1 MNMIYKI
8 AKTELQMLFYSP
20 VAWLVLIIF
29 TFQSGLIFTNAIE
42 MVEREQAMGYDPM
55 FISSSLFGR
64 LFYTVQDYLFLYIPL
79 LTMGLV
85 SRDLAGGTIKLLHSS
100 PMTNT
105 QIILGKFFS
114 MMIFAFL
121 LVGIFVIYVIYS
133 LFMVEHFDVLYILTG
148 ILGIYLLICTYAS
161 IGLFMSTISSYQIIA
176 AVGTFVL
183 LIFLNF
189 VSSIWQDIDFVR
201 DVTFWLSLRGRA
213 ESFTG
218 GLISSEDVVY
228 FIMVPGMFLWFS
240 IIKLSSRVNHSS
252 RGQNAIKYVGVFLV
266 VAFVGYL
273 SSRPH
278 LMGYVD
284 TTRENS
290 RTLTPNSQE
299 IVKKLKGGLTIT
311 TYSNLLDDDF
321 MKAIPRYQNY
331 DKERFQEY
339 IRFKPEIKMEY
350 VYYYDSVQNTRRR
363 GFLADLP
370 MEKRAR
376 QIAHSHKIKF
386 SRYLNPEQI
395 KQVIDLTPEDN
406 RFVRQVTRESGEKM
420 FLRQFDDMMRDPSEG
435 EISAAFKR
443 MVMELPTVGFLTGHG
458 ERNINLYRDRDY
470 ACFARDKRFRHAL
483 LNQGFD
489 VTEVTLKEDIP
500 ALINILVIAD
510 MMQPLTENEMK
521 RLERYINR
529 GGNLFIVGDPYSREF
544 MNPLVEPFGVE
555 FTEGILVKP
564 TENFQP
570 DLVMAWPTPGALEL
584 SYFYENMKNW
594 RQCAAMSGAAGLKYS
609 TDKGFNVVPV
619 LQTDTTGVWNEME
632 TTNFIDD
639 TVRFNPSA
647 GEIEQMYTTVLAL
660 SRPMGDREQKI
671 VILGDADCISNAELF
686 KSREEIE
693 SGNFY
698 IILGSFSWLSDG
710 EAPVD
715 VRRPKSIDN
724 RLFLGKTGVK
734 ITDIAFKWFIPIA
747 LLIAAIFVAIRRR
760 GG

>member
-133 LFMVEHFDVLYILTG
+133 LFVVEHFDVLYILTG

-443 MVMELPTVGFLTGHG
+443 MVMELPSVGFLTGHG

-544 MNPLVEPFGVE
+544 MNPLVELFGVE

-570 DLVMAWPTPGALEL
+570 DLVMAWPTLGALEL

-734 ITDIAFKWFIPIA
+734 ITDIMFKWFIPIG

-760 GG
+760 GR

>member
-29 TFQSGLIFTNAIE
+29 TFQSGMIFSGMIE
-42 MVEREQAMGYDPM
+42 MVEREQAMGYDPI

-64 LFYTVQDYLFLYIPL
+64 LFYNVQDYLFLYIPL

-85 SRDLAGGTIKLLHSS
+85 SRDLSGGTIKLLHSS

-395 KQVIDLTPEDN
+395 KLVIDLTPEDN

-489 VTEVTLKEDIP
+489 VTEVILKEDIP

-698 IILGSFSWLSDG
+698 IILDSFSWLSDG

-760 GG
+760 GR

>member
-133 LFMVEHFDVLYILTG
+133 LFVVEHFDVLYILTG

-724 RLFLGKTGVK
+724 RLFLGKTCVK
-734 ITDIAFKWFIPIA
+734 ITDIMFKWFIPIA

-760 GG
+760 GR

>member
-29 TFQSGLIFTNAIE
+29 TFQSGMIFSGMIE
-42 MVEREQAMGYDPM
+42 MIEREQAMGYDTI
-55 FISSSLFGR
+55 FISASLFNR
-64 LFYTVQDYLFLYIPL
+64 LFYNIQDYLFLYIPL

-100 PMTNT
+100 PMTNS
-105 QIILGKFFS
+105 QIILGKFLS
-114 MMIFAFL
+114 MMIFALL
-121 LVGIFVIYVIYS
+121 LVGIFVLYVIYS
-133 LFMVEHFDVLYILTG
+133 LFVVENFDLCYILTG

-183 LIFLNF
+183 LTFLNF
-189 VSSIWQDIDFVR
+189 VSGIWQDIDFVR
-201 DVTFWLSLRGRA
+201 DITFWLSLRGRA

-218 GLISSEDVVY
+218 GLISSEDMIY

-240 IIKLSSRVNHSS
+240 IIKLSSRVSHASKG
-252 RGQNAIKYVGVFLV
+252 RNAMKYVGVFLV
-266 VAFVGYL
+266 VAVVGYL

-284 TTRENS
+284 TTREKS

-299 IVKKLKGGLTIT
+299 IVKKLEGGLTIT

-331 DKERFQEY
+331 DKGNFREY
-339 IRFKPEIKMEY
+339 VRFKPEIKMEY
-350 VYYYDSVQNTRRR
+350 VYYYDSVQNTKRR
-363 GFLADLP
+363 GFLSDLP
-370 MEKRAR
+370 LEKRAR
-376 QIAHSHKIKF
+376 QIAHSYKIKF
-386 SRYLNPEQI
+386 SRYLSPDQI
-395 KQVIDLTPEDN
+395 KQIIDLTPEDN

-420 FLRQFDDMMRDPSEG
+420 FLRQFDDMRRDPSEA

-458 ERNINLYRDRDY
+458 ERDMNLYRDRDY
-470 ACFARDKRFRHAL
+470 ACFARDKRFRYAL

-489 VTEVTLKEDIP
+489 VQEVNLNEDIP
-500 ALINILVIAD
+500 TVVNILVIAD
-510 MMQPLTENEMK
+510 MAKPLTGEEME
-521 RLERYINR
+521 RLQRYIDR
-529 GGNLFIVGDPYSREF
+529 GGNLFIVGDPNSRDY
-544 MNPLVEPFGVE
+544 MNPLTQLFGVE
-555 FTEGILVKP
+555 LMEGVLVKP

-570 DLVMAWPTPGALEL
+570 DLVMSRPTPGALEL
-584 SYFYENMKNW
+584 SYFYETMDNW
-594 RQCAAMSGAAGLKYS
+594 KMSAVMPGAAGLKY
-609 TDKGFNVVPV
+609 TEDKGFKVTPV
-619 LQTDTTGVWNEME
+619 LQADTLGVWNELE
-632 TTNFIDD
+632 TINFIDD
-639 TVRFNPSA
+639 TVRFNPA
-647 GEIEQMYTTVLAL
+647 VGEIEQLYTTAVAL

-671 VILGDADCISNAELF
+671 VILGDADCISNVELF
-686 KSREEIE
+686 KSLEEVE

-734 ITDIAFKWFIPIA
+734 VTDILFKWFIPIA
-747 LLIAAIFVAIRRR
+747 LLIGAIFVSIRRR
-760 GG
+760 GR

>member
-29 TFQSGLIFTNAIE
+29 TFQSGMIFSGMIE
-42 MVEREQAMGYDPM
+42 MIEREQAMGYDTI
-55 FISSSLFGR
+55 FISASLFNR
-64 LFYTVQDYLFLYIPL
+64 LFYNIQDYLFLYIPL

-100 PMTNT
+100 PMTNS
-105 QIILGKFFS
+105 QIILGKFLS
-114 MMIFAFL
+114 MMIFALL
-121 LVGIFVIYVIYS
+121 LVGIFVLYVIYS
-133 LFMVEHFDVLYILTG
+133 LFVVENFDLCYILTG

-183 LIFLNF
+183 LTFLNF
-189 VSSIWQDIDFVR
+189 VSGIWQDIDFVR
-201 DVTFWLSLRGRA
+201 DITFWLSLRGRA

-218 GLISSEDVVY
+218 GLISSEDMIY

-240 IIKLSSRVNHSS
+240 IIKLSSRVSHASKG
-252 RGQNAIKYVGVFLV
+252 RNAMKYVGVFLV
-266 VAFVGYL
+266 VAVVGYL

-284 TTRENS
+284 TTREKS

-299 IVKKLKGGLTIT
+299 IVKKLEGGLTIT

-331 DKERFQEY
+331 DKGNFREY
-339 IRFKPEIKMEY
+339 VRFKPEIKMEY
-350 VYYYDSVQNTRRR
+350 VYYYDSVQNTKRR
-363 GFLADLP
+363 GFLSDLP
-370 MEKRAR
+370 LEKRAR
-376 QIAHSHKIKF
+376 QIAHSYKIKF
-386 SRYLNPEQI
+386 SRYLSPDQI
-395 KQVIDLTPEDN
+395 KQIIDLTPEDN

-420 FLRQFDDMMRDPSEG
+420 FLRQFDDMLRDPSEA

-458 ERNINLYRDRDY
+458 ERDMNLYRDRDY
-470 ACFARDKRFRHAL
+470 ACFARDKRFRYAL

-489 VTEVTLKEDIP
+489 VQEVNLNEDIP
-500 ALINILVIAD
+500 TLVNILVIAD
-510 MMQPLTENEMK
+510 MAKPLTGEKME
-521 RLERYINR
+521 RLQRYIDR
-529 GGNLFIVGDPYSREF
+529 GGNLFIVGDPNSRDY
-544 MNPLVEPFGVE
+544 MNPLTQLFGVE
-555 FTEGILVKP
+555 LMEGVLVKP

-570 DLVMAWPTPGALEL
+570 DLVMSRPTPGALEL
-584 SYFYENMKNW
+584 SYFYETMDNW
-594 RQCAAMSGAAGLKYS
+594 KISAVMPGAAGLKY
-609 TDKGFNVVPV
+609 TEDKGFKVTPV
-619 LQTDTTGVWNEME
+619 LQTDTLGVWNELE
-632 TTNFIDD
+632 TINFIDD
-639 TVRFNPSA
+639 TVRFNPA
-647 GEIEQMYTTVLAL
+647 VGEIEQLYTTAVAL

-671 VILGDADCISNAELF
+671 VILGDADCISNVELF
-686 KSREEIE
+686 KSREEVE

-734 ITDIAFKWFIPIA
+734 VTDILFKWFIPIA
-747 LLIAAIFVAIRRR
+747 LLIGAIFVSIRRR
-760 GG
+760 GR

>member
-148 ILGIYLLICTYAS
+148 ILGIDLLICTYAS

-395 KQVIDLTPEDN
+395 KLVIDLTPEDN

-489 VTEVTLKEDIP
+489 VTEVILKEDIP

-698 IILGSFSWLSDG
+698 IILDSFSWLSDG

-760 GG
+760 GR

>member
-395 KQVIDLTPEDN
+395 KLVIDLTPEDN

-489 VTEVTLKEDIP
+489 VTEVILKEDIP

-760 GG
+760 GR

>member
-29 TFQSGLIFTNAIE
+29 TFQSGMIFSGMIE
-42 MVEREQAMGYDPM
+42 MIEREQAMGYDTI
-55 FISSSLFGR
+55 FISASLFNR
-64 LFYTVQDYLFLYIPL
+64 LFYNIQDYLFLYIPL

-100 PMTNT
+100 PMTNS
-105 QIILGKFFS
+105 QIILGKFLS
-114 MMIFAFL
+114 MMIFALL
-121 LVGIFVIYVIYS
+121 LVGIFVLYVIYS
-133 LFMVEHFDVLYILTG
+133 LFVVENFDLCYILTG

-183 LIFLNF
+183 LTFLNF
-189 VSSIWQDIDFVR
+189 VSGIWQDIDFVR
-201 DVTFWLSLRGRA
+201 DITFWLSLRGRA

-218 GLISSEDVVY
+218 GLISSEDMIY

-240 IIKLSSRVNHSS
+240 IIKLSSRVSHASKG
-252 RGQNAIKYVGVFLV
+252 RNAMKYVGVFLV
-266 VAFVGYL
+266 VAVVGYL

-284 TTRENS
+284 TTREKS

-299 IVKKLKGGLTIT
+299 IVKKLEGGLTIT

-331 DKERFQEY
+331 DKGNFREY
-339 IRFKPEIKMEY
+339 VRFKPEIKMKY
-350 VYYYDSVQNTRRR
+350 VYYYDSVQNTKRR
-363 GFLADLP
+363 GFLSDLP
-370 MEKRAR
+370 LEKRAR
-376 QIAHSHKIKF
+376 QIAHSYKIKF
-386 SRYLNPEQI
+386 SRYLSPDQI
-395 KQVIDLTPEDN
+395 KQIIDLTPEDN

-420 FLRQFDDMMRDPSEG
+420 FLRQFDDMRRDPSEA

-458 ERNINLYRDRDY
+458 ERDMNFYRDRDY
-470 ACFARDKRFRHAL
+470 ACFARDKRFRYAL

-489 VTEVTLKEDIP
+489 VQEVNLNEDIP
-500 ALINILVIAD
+500 TVVNILVIAD
-510 MMQPLTENEMK
+510 MAKPLTGEEME
-521 RLERYINR
+521 RLQRYIDR
-529 GGNLFIVGDPYSREF
+529 GGNLFIVGDPNSRDY
-544 MNPLVEPFGVE
+544 MNPLTQLFGVE
-555 FTEGILVKP
+555 LMEGVLVKP

-570 DLVMAWPTPGALEL
+570 DLVMSRPTPGALEL
-584 SYFYENMKNW
+584 SYFYETMDNW
-594 RQCAAMSGAAGLKYS
+594 KMSAVMPGAAGLKY
-609 TDKGFNVVPV
+609 TEDKGFKVTPV
-619 LQTDTTGVWNEME
+619 LQADTLGVWNELE
-632 TTNFIDD
+632 TINFIDD
-639 TVRFNPSA
+639 TVRFNPA
-647 GEIEQMYTTVLAL
+647 VGEIEQLYTTAVAL

-671 VILGDADCISNAELF
+671 VILGDADCISNVELF
-686 KSREEIE
+686 KSREEVE

-715 VRRPKSIDN
+715 VRRPKSVDN

-734 ITDIAFKWFIPIA
+734 VTDILFKWFIPIA
-747 LLIAAIFVAIRRR
+747 LLIGAIFVSIRRR
-760 GG
+760 GR

>member
-29 TFQSGLIFTNAIE
+29 TFQSGMIFSGMIE
-42 MVEREQAMGYDPM
+42 MIEREQAMGYDTI
-55 FISSSLFGR
+55 FISASLFNR
-64 LFYTVQDYLFLYIPL
+64 LFYNIQDYLFLYMPL

-100 PMTNT
+100 PMTNS
-105 QIILGKFFS
+105 QIILGKFLS
-114 MMIFAFL
+114 MMIFALL
-121 LVGIFVIYVIYS
+121 LVGIFVLYVIYS
-133 LFMVEHFDVLYILTG
+133 LFVVENFDLCYILTG

-183 LIFLNF
+183 LTFLNF
-189 VSSIWQDIDFVR
+189 VSGIWQDIDFVR
-201 DVTFWLSLRGRA
+201 DITFWLSLRGRA

-218 GLISSEDVVY
+218 GLISSEDMIY

-240 IIKLSSRVNHSS
+240 IIKLSSRVSHASKG
-252 RGQNAIKYVGVFLV
+252 RNAMKYVGVFLV
-266 VAFVGYL
+266 VAVVGYL

-284 TTRENS
+284 TTREKS

-299 IVKKLKGGLTIT
+299 IVKKLEGGLTIT

-331 DKERFQEY
+331 DKGNFREY
-339 IRFKPEIKMEY
+339 VRFKPEIKMEY
-350 VYYYDSVQNTRRR
+350 VYYYDSVQNTKRR
-363 GFLADLP
+363 GFLSDLP
-370 MEKRAR
+370 LEKRAR
-376 QIAHSHKIKF
+376 QIAHSYKIKF
-386 SRYLNPEQI
+386 SRYLSPDQI
-395 KQVIDLTPEDN
+395 KQIIDLTPEDN

-420 FLRQFDDMMRDPSEG
+420 FLRQFDDMRRDPSEA

-458 ERNINLYRDRDY
+458 ERDMNLYRDRDY
-470 ACFARDKRFRHAL
+470 ACFARDKRFRYAL

-489 VTEVTLKEDIP
+489 VQEVNLNEDIP
-500 ALINILVIAD
+500 TVVNILVIAD
-510 MMQPLTENEMK
+510 MAKPLTGEEME
-521 RLERYINR
+521 RLQRYIDR
-529 GGNLFIVGDPYSREF
+529 GGNLFIVGDPNSRDY
-544 MNPLVEPFGVE
+544 MNPLTQLFGVE
-555 FTEGILVKP
+555 LMEGVLVKP

-570 DLVMAWPTPGALEL
+570 DLVMSRPTPGALEL
-584 SYFYENMKNW
+584 SYFYETMDNW
-594 RQCAAMSGAAGLKYS
+594 KMSAVMPGAAGLKY
-609 TDKGFNVVPV
+609 TEDKGFKVTPV
-619 LQTDTTGVWNEME
+619 LQADTLGVWNELE
-632 TTNFIDD
+632 TINFIDD
-639 TVRFNPSA
+639 TVRFNPA
-647 GEIEQMYTTVLAL
+647 VGEIEQLYTTAVAL

-671 VILGDADCISNAELF
+671 VILGDADCISNVELF
-686 KSREEIE
+686 KSREEVE

-734 ITDIAFKWFIPIA
+734 VTDILFKWFIPIA
-747 LLIAAIFVAIRRR
+747 LLIGAIFVSIRRR
-760 GG
+760 GR

>member
-55 FISSSLFGR
+55 FISSNLFGR

-133 LFMVEHFDVLYILTG
+133 LFVVEHFDVLYILTG

-734 ITDIAFKWFIPIA
+734 ITDIMFKWFIPIG

-760 GG
+760 GR

>member
-29 TFQSGLIFTNAIE
+29 TFQSGMIFSGMIE
-42 MVEREQAMGYDPM
+42 MIEREQAMGYDTI
-55 FISSSLFGR
+55 FISASLFNR
-64 LFYTVQDYLFLYIPL
+64 LFYNIQDYLFLYIPL

-100 PMTNT
+100 PMTNS
-105 QIILGKFFS
+105 QIILGKFLS
-114 MMIFAFL
+114 MMIFALL
-121 LVGIFVIYVIYS
+121 LVGIFVLYVIYS
-133 LFMVEHFDVLYILTG
+133 LFVVENFDLCYILTG

-183 LIFLNF
+183 LTFLNF
-189 VSSIWQDIDFVR
+189 VSGIWQDIDFVR
-201 DVTFWLSLRGRA
+201 DITFWLSLRGRA

-218 GLISSEDVVY
+218 GLISSEDMIY

-240 IIKLSSRVNHSS
+240 IIKLSSRVSHASKG
-252 RGQNAIKYVGVFLV
+252 RNAMKYVGVFLV
-266 VAFVGYL
+266 VAVVGYL

-284 TTRENS
+284 TTREKS

-299 IVKKLKGGLTIT
+299 IVKKLEGGLTIT

-331 DKERFQEY
+331 DKGNFREY
-339 IRFKPEIKMEY
+339 VRFKPEIKMEY
-350 VYYYDSVQNTRRR
+350 VYYYDSVQNTKRR
-363 GFLADLP
+363 GFLSDLP
-370 MEKRAR
+370 LEKRAR
-376 QIAHSHKIKF
+376 QIAHSYKIKF
-386 SRYLNPEQI
+386 SRYLSPDQI
-395 KQVIDLTPEDN
+395 KQIIDLTPEDN

-420 FLRQFDDMMRDPSEG
+420 FLRQFDDRRRDPSEA

-458 ERNINLYRDRDY
+458 ERDMNLYRDRDY
-470 ACFARDKRFRHAL
+470 ACFARDKRFRYAL

-489 VTEVTLKEDIP
+489 VQEVNLNEDIP
-500 ALINILVIAD
+500 TVVNILVIAD
-510 MMQPLTENEMK
+510 MAKPLTGEEME
-521 RLERYINR
+521 RLQRYIDR
-529 GGNLFIVGDPYSREF
+529 GGNLFIVGDPNSRDY
-544 MNPLVEPFGVE
+544 MNPLTQLFGVE
-555 FTEGILVKP
+555 LMEGVLVKP

-570 DLVMAWPTPGALEL
+570 DLVMSRPTPGALEL
-584 SYFYENMKNW
+584 SYFYETMDNW
-594 RQCAAMSGAAGLKYS
+594 KMSAVMPGAAGLKY
-609 TDKGFNVVPV
+609 TEDKGFKVTPV
-619 LQTDTTGVWNEME
+619 LQADTLGVWNELE
-632 TTNFIDD
+632 TINFIDD
-639 TVRFNPSA
+639 TVRFNPA
-647 GEIEQMYTTVLAL
+647 VGEIEQLYTTAVAL

-671 VILGDADCISNAELF
+671 VILGDADCISNVELF
-686 KSREEIE
+686 KSREEVE

-734 ITDIAFKWFIPIA
+734 VTDILFKWFIPIA
-747 LLIAAIFVAIRRR
+747 LLIGAIFVSIRRR
-760 GG
+760 GR

>member
-29 TFQSGLIFTNAIE
+29 TFQSGMIFSGMIE
-42 MVEREQAMGYDPM
+42 MIEREQAMGYDTI
-55 FISSSLFGR
+55 FISASLFNR
-64 LFYTVQDYLFLYIPL
+64 LFYNIQDYLFLYIPL

-100 PMTNT
+100 PMTNS
-105 QIILGKFFS
+105 QIILGKFLS
-114 MMIFAFL
+114 MMIFALL
-121 LVGIFVIYVIYS
+121 LVGIFVLYVIYS
-133 LFMVEHFDVLYILTG
+133 LFVVENFDLCYILTG

-183 LIFLNF
+183 LTFLNF
-189 VSSIWQDIDFVR
+189 VSGIWQDIDFVR
-201 DVTFWLSLRGRA
+201 DITFWLSLRGRA

-218 GLISSEDVVY
+218 GLISSEDMIY

-240 IIKLSSRVNHSS
+240 IIKLSSRVSHASKG
-252 RGQNAIKYVGVFLV
+252 RNAMKYVGVFLV
-266 VAFVGYL
+266 VAVVGYL

-284 TTRENS
+284 TTREKS

-299 IVKKLKGGLTIT
+299 IVKKLEGGLTIT

-331 DKERFQEY
+331 DKGNFREY
-339 IRFKPEIKMEY
+339 VRFKPEIKMEY
-350 VYYYDSVQNTRRR
+350 VYYYDSVQNTKRR
-363 GFLADLP
+363 GFLSDLP
-370 MEKRAR
+370 LEKRAR
-376 QIAHSHKIKF
+376 QIAHSYKIKF
-386 SRYLNPEQI
+386 SRYLSPDQI
-395 KQVIDLTPEDN
+395 KQIIDLTPEDN
-406 RFVRQVTRESGEKM
+406 RFVRQVTRESGEKT

-458 ERNINLYRDRDY
+458 ERDMNLYRDRDY
-470 ACFARDKRFRHAL
+470 ACFARDKRFRYAL

-489 VTEVTLKEDIP
+489 VQEVNLNEDIP
-500 ALINILVIAD
+500 TVVNILVIAD
-510 MMQPLTENEMK
+510 MAKPLTGEEME
-521 RLERYINR
+521 RLQRYIDR
-529 GGNLFIVGDPYSREF
+529 GGNLFIVGDPNSRDY
-544 MNPLVEPFGVE
+544 MNPLTQLFGVE
-555 FTEGILVKP
+555 LMEGVLVKP

-570 DLVMAWPTPGALEL
+570 DLVMSRPTPGALEL
-584 SYFYENMKNW
+584 SYFYETMDNW
-594 RQCAAMSGAAGLKYS
+594 KMSAVMPGAAGLKY
-609 TDKGFNVVPV
+609 TEDKGFKVTPV
-619 LQTDTTGVWNEME
+619 LQADTLGVWNELE
-632 TTNFIDD
+632 TINFIDD
-639 TVRFNPSA
+639 TVRFNPA
-647 GEIEQMYTTVLAL
+647 VGEIEQLYTTAVAL

-671 VILGDADCISNAELF
+671 VILGDADCISNVELF
-686 KSREEIE
+686 KSREEVE

-734 ITDIAFKWFIPIA
+734 VTDILFKWFIPIA
-747 LLIAAIFVAIRRR
+747 LLIGAIFVSIRRR
-760 GG
+760 GR

>member
-29 TFQSGLIFTNAIE
+29 TFQSGMIFSGMIE
-42 MVEREQAMGYDPM
+42 MIEREQAMGYDTI
-55 FISSSLFGR
+55 FISASLFNR
-64 LFYTVQDYLFLYIPL
+64 LFYNIQDYLFLYIPL

-100 PMTNT
+100 PMTNS
-105 QIILGKFFS
+105 QIILGKFLS
-114 MMIFAFL
+114 MMIFALL
-121 LVGIFVIYVIYS
+121 LVGIFVLYVIYS
-133 LFMVEHFDVLYILTG
+133 LFVVENFDLCYILTG

-183 LIFLNF
+183 LTFLNF
-189 VSSIWQDIDFVR
+189 VSGIWQDIDFVR
-201 DVTFWLSLRGRA
+201 DITFWLSLRGRA

-218 GLISSEDVVY
+218 GLISSEDMIY

-240 IIKLSSRVNHSS
+240 IIKLSSRVSHASKG
-252 RGQNAIKYVGVFLV
+252 RNAMKYVGVFLV
-266 VAFVGYL
+266 VAVVGYL

-284 TTRENS
+284 TTWEKS

-299 IVKKLKGGLTIT
+299 IVKKLEGGLTIT

-331 DKERFQEY
+331 DKGNFREY
-339 IRFKPEIKMEY
+339 VRFKPEIKMEY
-350 VYYYDSVQNTRRR
+350 VYYYDSVQNTKRR
-363 GFLADLP
+363 GFLSDLP
-370 MEKRAR
+370 LEKRAR
-376 QIAHSHKIKF
+376 QIAHSYKIKF
-386 SRYLNPEQI
+386 SRYLSPDQI
-395 KQVIDLTPEDN
+395 KQIIDLTPEDN

-420 FLRQFDDMMRDPSEG
+420 FLRQFDDMRRDPSEA

-458 ERNINLYRDRDY
+458 ERDMNLYRDRDY
-470 ACFARDKRFRHAL
+470 ACFARDKRFRYAL

-489 VTEVTLKEDIP
+489 VQEVNLNEDIP
-500 ALINILVIAD
+500 TVVNILVIAD
-510 MMQPLTENEMK
+510 MAKPLTGEEME
-521 RLERYINR
+521 RLQRYIDR
-529 GGNLFIVGDPYSREF
+529 GGNLFIVGDPNSRDY
-544 MNPLVEPFGVE
+544 MNPLTQLFGVE
-555 FTEGILVKP
+555 LMEGVLVKP

-570 DLVMAWPTPGALEL
+570 DLVMSRPTPGALEL
-584 SYFYENMKNW
+584 SYFYETMDNW
-594 RQCAAMSGAAGLKYS
+594 KMSAVMPGAAGLKY
-609 TDKGFNVVPV
+609 TEDKGFKVTPV
-619 LQTDTTGVWNEME
+619 LQADTLGVWNELE
-632 TTNFIDD
+632 TINFIDD
-639 TVRFNPSA
+639 TVRFNPA
-647 GEIEQMYTTVLAL
+647 VGEIEQLYTTAVAL

-671 VILGDADCISNAELF
+671 VILGDADCISNVELF
-686 KSREEIE
+686 KSREEVE

-734 ITDIAFKWFIPIA
+734 VTDILFKWFIPIA
-747 LLIAAIFVAIRRR
+747 LLIGAIFVSIRRR
-760 GG
+760 GR

>member
-29 TFQSGLIFTNAIE
+29 TFQSGMIFSGMIE
-42 MVEREQAMGYDPM
+42 MIEREQAMGYDTI
-55 FISSSLFGR
+55 FISASLFNR
-64 LFYTVQDYLFLYIPL
+64 LFYNIQDYLFLYIPL

-100 PMTNT
+100 PMTNS
-105 QIILGKFFS
+105 QIILGKFLS
-114 MMIFAFL
+114 MMIFALL
-121 LVGIFVIYVIYS
+121 LVGIFVLYVIYS
-133 LFMVEHFDVLYILTG
+133 LFVVENFDLCYILTG

-183 LIFLNF
+183 LTFLNF
-189 VSSIWQDIDFVR
+189 VSGIWQDIDFVR
-201 DVTFWLSLRGRA
+201 DITFWLSLRGRA

-218 GLISSEDVVY
+218 GLISSEDMIY

-240 IIKLSSRVNHSS
+240 IIKLSSRVSHASKG
-252 RGQNAIKYVGVFLV
+252 RNAMKYVGVFLV
-266 VAFVGYL
+266 VAVVGYL

-284 TTRENS
+284 TTREKS

-299 IVKKLKGGLTIT
+299 IVKKLEGGLTIT

-331 DKERFQEY
+331 DKGNFREY
-339 IRFKPEIKMEY
+339 VRFKPEIKMEY
-350 VYYYDSVQNTRRR
+350 VYYDDSVQNTKRR
-363 GFLADLP
+363 GFLSDLP
-370 MEKRAR
+370 LEKRAR
-376 QIAHSHKIKF
+376 QIAHSYKIKF
-386 SRYLNPEQI
+386 SRYLSPDQI
-395 KQVIDLTPEDN
+395 KQIIDLTPEDN

-420 FLRQFDDMMRDPSEG
+420 FLRQFDDMRRDPSEA

-458 ERNINLYRDRDY
+458 ERDMNLYRDRDY
-470 ACFARDKRFRHAL
+470 ACFARDKRFRYAL

-489 VTEVTLKEDIP
+489 VQEVNLNEDIP
-500 ALINILVIAD
+500 TVVNILVIAD
-510 MMQPLTENEMK
+510 MAKPLTGEEME
-521 RLERYINR
+521 RLQRYIDR
-529 GGNLFIVGDPYSREF
+529 GGNLFIVGDPNSRDY
-544 MNPLVEPFGVE
+544 MNPLTQLFGVE
-555 FTEGILVKP
+555 LMEGVLVKP

-570 DLVMAWPTPGALEL
+570 DLVMSRPTPGALEL
-584 SYFYENMKNW
+584 SYFYETMDNW
-594 RQCAAMSGAAGLKYS
+594 KMSAVMPGAAGLKY
-609 TDKGFNVVPV
+609 TEDKGFKVTPV
-619 LQTDTTGVWNEME
+619 LQADTLGVWNELE
-632 TTNFIDD
+632 TINFIDD
-639 TVRFNPSA
+639 TVRFNPA
-647 GEIEQMYTTVLAL
+647 VGEIEQLYTTAVAL

-671 VILGDADCISNAELF
+671 VILGDADCISNVELF
-686 KSREEIE
+686 KSREEVE

-734 ITDIAFKWFIPIA
+734 VTDILFKWFIPIA
-747 LLIAAIFVAIRRR
+747 LLIGAIFVSIRRR
-760 GG
+760 GR

>member
-443 MVMELPTVGFLTGHG
+443 MVMELPSVGFLTGHG

-544 MNPLVEPFGVE
+544 MNPLVELFGVE

-570 DLVMAWPTPGALEL
+570 DLVMAWPTLGALEL

-734 ITDIAFKWFIPIA
+734 ITDIMFKWFIPIG

-760 GG
+760 GR

>member
-133 LFMVEHFDVLYILTG
+133 LFVVEHFDVLYILTG

-544 MNPLVEPFGVE
+544 MNPLVELFGVE

-570 DLVMAWPTPGALEL
+570 DLVMAWPTLGALEL

-734 ITDIAFKWFIPIA
+734 ITDIMFKWFIPIG

-760 GG
+760 GR

>member
-133 LFMVEHFDVLYILTG
+133 LFVVEHFDVLYILTG

-639 TVRFNPSA
+639 TVHFNPSA

-734 ITDIAFKWFIPIA
+734 ITDIMFKWFIPIG

-760 GG
+760 GR

>member
-734 ITDIAFKWFIPIA
+734 ITDIMFKWFIPIG

-760 GG
+760 GR

>member
-29 TFQSGLIFTNAIE
+29 TFQSGMIFSGMIE
-42 MVEREQAMGYDPM
+42 MIEREQAMGYDTI
-55 FISSSLFGR
+55 FISASLFNR
-64 LFYTVQDYLFLYIPL
+64 LFYNIQDYLFLYIPL

-100 PMTNT
+100 PMTNS
-105 QIILGKFFS
+105 QIILGKFLS
-114 MMIFAFL
+114 MMIFALL
-121 LVGIFVIYVIYS
+121 LVGIFVLYVIYS
-133 LFMVEHFDVLYILTG
+133 LFVVENFDLCYILTG

-183 LIFLNF
+183 LTFLNF
-189 VSSIWQDIDFVR
+189 VSGIWQDIDFVR
-201 DVTFWLSLRGRA
+201 DITFWLSLRGRA

-218 GLISSEDVVY
+218 GLISSEDMIY

-240 IIKLSSRVNHSS
+240 IIKLSSRVSHASKG
-252 RGQNAIKYVGVFLV
+252 RNAMKYVGVFLV
-266 VAFVGYL
+266 VAVVGYL

-284 TTRENS
+284 TTREKS

-299 IVKKLKGGLTIT
+299 IVKKLEGGLTIT

-331 DKERFQEY
+331 DKGNFREY
-339 IRFKPEIKMEY
+339 VRFKPEIKMEY
-350 VYYYDSVQNTRRR
+350 VYYYDSVQNTKRR
-363 GFLADLP
+363 GFLSDLP
-370 MEKRAR
+370 LEKRAR
-376 QIAHSHKIKF
+376 QIAHSYKIKF
-386 SRYLNPEQI
+386 SRYLSPDQI
-395 KQVIDLTPEDN
+395 KQIIDLTPEDN

-420 FLRQFDDMMRDPSEG
+420 FLRQFDDMRRDPSEA

-458 ERNINLYRDRDY
+458 ERDMNLYRDRDY
-470 ACFARDKRFRHAL
+470 ACFARDKRFRYAL

-489 VTEVTLKEDIP
+489 VQEVNLNEDIP
-500 ALINILVIAD
+500 TVVNILVIAD
-510 MMQPLTENEMK
+510 MAKPLTGEEME
-521 RLERYINR
+521 RLQRYIDR
-529 GGNLFIVGDPYSREF
+529 GGNLFIVGDPNSRDY
-544 MNPLVEPFGVE
+544 MNPFTQLFGVE
-555 FTEGILVKP
+555 LMEGVLVKP

-570 DLVMAWPTPGALEL
+570 DLVMSRPTPGALEL
-584 SYFYENMKNW
+584 SYFYETMDNW
-594 RQCAAMSGAAGLKYS
+594 KMSAVMPGAAGLKY
-609 TDKGFNVVPV
+609 TEDKGFKVTPV
-619 LQTDTTGVWNEME
+619 LQADTLGVWNELE
-632 TTNFIDD
+632 TINFIDD
-639 TVRFNPSA
+639 TVRFNPA
-647 GEIEQMYTTVLAL
+647 VGEIEQLYTTAVAL

-671 VILGDADCISNAELF
+671 VILGDADCISNVELF
-686 KSREEIE
+686 KSREEVE

-734 ITDIAFKWFIPIA
+734 VTDILFKWFIPIA
-747 LLIAAIFVAIRRR
+747 LLIGAIFVSIRRR
-760 GG
+760 GR

>member
-133 LFMVEHFDVLYILTG
+133 LFVVEHFDVLYILTG

-734 ITDIAFKWFIPIA
+734 ITDIMFKWFIPIG

-760 GG
+760 GR

>member
-42 MVEREQAMGYDPM
+42 MVEREQDMGYDPM

-395 KQVIDLTPEDN
+395 KLVIDLTPEDN

-760 GG
+760 GR

>member
-20 VAWLVLIIF
+20 VALIIF

-395 KQVIDLTPEDN
+395 KLVIDLTPEDN

-489 VTEVTLKEDIP
+489 VTEVILKEDIP

-760 GG
+760 GR

>member
-161 IGLFMSTISSYQIIA
+161 IGLFMSTISFYQIIA

-760 GG
+760 GR

>member
-1 MNMIYKI
+1 
-8 AKTELQMLFYSP
+8 
-20 VAWLVLIIF
+20 
-29 TFQSGLIFTNAIE
+29 
-42 MVEREQAMGYDPM
+42 
-55 FISSSLFGR
+55 
-64 LFYTVQDYLFLYIPL
+64 
-79 LTMGLV
+79 
-85 SRDLAGGTIKLLHSS
+85 
-100 PMTNT
+100 
-105 QIILGKFFS
+105 
-114 MMIFAFL
+114 
-121 LVGIFVIYVIYS
+121 
-133 LFMVEHFDVLYILTG
+133 
-148 ILGIYLLICTYAS
+148 
-161 IGLFMSTISSYQIIA
+161 
-176 AVGTFVL
+176 
-183 LIFLNF
+183 
-189 VSSIWQDIDFVR
+189 
-201 DVTFWLSLRGRA
+201 
-213 ESFTG
+213 
-218 GLISSEDVVY
+218 
-228 FIMVPGMFLWFS
+228 
-240 IIKLSSRVNHSS
+240 
-252 RGQNAIKYVGVFLV
+252 
-266 VAFVGYL
+266 
-273 SSRPH
+273 
-278 LMGYVD
+278 
-284 TTRENS
+284 
-290 RTLTPNSQE
+290 
-299 IVKKLKGGLTIT
+299 
-311 TYSNLLDDDF
+311 
-321 MKAIPRYQNY
+321 
-331 DKERFQEY
+331 
-339 IRFKPEIKMEY
+339 
-350 VYYYDSVQNTRRR
+350 
-363 GFLADLP
+363 

-734 ITDIAFKWFIPIA
+734 ITDIMFKWFIPIA

-760 GG
+760 GR

>member
-544 MNPLVEPFGVE
+544 MNPLVELFGVE

-734 ITDIAFKWFIPIA
+734 ITGIMFKWFIPIG

-760 GG
+760 GR

>member
-29 TFQSGLIFTNAIE
+29 TFQSGMIFSGMIE
-42 MVEREQAMGYDPM
+42 MIEREQAMGYDTI
-55 FISSSLFGR
+55 FISASLFNR
-64 LFYTVQDYLFLYIPL
+64 LFYNIQDYLFLYIPL

-100 PMTNT
+100 PMTNS
-105 QIILGKFFS
+105 QIILGKFLS
-114 MMIFAFL
+114 MMIFALL
-121 LVGIFVIYVIYS
+121 LVGIFVLYVIYS
-133 LFMVEHFDVLYILTG
+133 LFVVENFDLCYILPG

-183 LIFLNF
+183 LTFLNF
-189 VSSIWQDIDFVR
+189 VSGIWQDIDFVR
-201 DVTFWLSLRGRA
+201 DITFWLSLRGRA

-218 GLISSEDVVY
+218 GLISSEDMIY

-240 IIKLSSRVNHSS
+240 IIKLSSRVSHASKG
-252 RGQNAIKYVGVFLV
+252 RNAMKYVGVFLV
-266 VAFVGYL
+266 VAVVGYL

-284 TTRENS
+284 TTREKS

-299 IVKKLKGGLTIT
+299 IVKKLEGGLTIT

-331 DKERFQEY
+331 DKGNFREY
-339 IRFKPEIKMEY
+339 VRFKPEIKMEY
-350 VYYYDSVQNTRRR
+350 VYYYDSVQNTKRR
-363 GFLADLP
+363 GFLSDLP
-370 MEKRAR
+370 LEKRAR
-376 QIAHSHKIKF
+376 QIAHSYKIKF
-386 SRYLNPEQI
+386 SRYLSPDQI
-395 KQVIDLTPEDN
+395 KQIIDLTPEDN

-420 FLRQFDDMMRDPSEG
+420 FLRQFDDMRRDPSEA

-458 ERNINLYRDRDY
+458 ERDMNLYRDRDY
-470 ACFARDKRFRHAL
+470 ACFARDKRFRYAL

-489 VTEVTLKEDIP
+489 VQEVNLNEDIP
-500 ALINILVIAD
+500 TVVNILVIAD
-510 MMQPLTENEMK
+510 MAKPLTGEEME
-521 RLERYINR
+521 RLQRYIDR
-529 GGNLFIVGDPYSREF
+529 GGNLFIVGDPNSRDY
-544 MNPLVEPFGVE
+544 MNPLTQLFGVE
-555 FTEGILVKP
+555 LMEGVLVKP

-570 DLVMAWPTPGALEL
+570 DLVMSRPTPGALEL
-584 SYFYENMKNW
+584 SYFYETMDNW
-594 RQCAAMSGAAGLKYS
+594 KMSAVMPGAAGLKY
-609 TDKGFNVVPV
+609 TEDKGFKVTPV
-619 LQTDTTGVWNEME
+619 LQADTLGVWNELE
-632 TTNFIDD
+632 TINFIDD
-639 TVRFNPSA
+639 TVRFNPA
-647 GEIEQMYTTVLAL
+647 VGEIEQLYTTAVAL

-671 VILGDADCISNAELF
+671 VILGDADCISNVELF
-686 KSREEIE
+686 KSREEVE

-734 ITDIAFKWFIPIA
+734 VTDILFKWFIPIA
-747 LLIAAIFVAIRRR
+747 LLIGAIFVSIRRR
-760 GG
+760 GR

>member
-133 LFMVEHFDVLYILTG
+133 LFVVEHFDVLYILTG

-290 RTLTPNSQE
+290 RTLTLNSQE

-734 ITDIAFKWFIPIA
+734 ITDIMFKWFIPIA

-760 GG
+760 GR

>member
-133 LFMVEHFDVLYILTG
+133 LFVVEHFDVLYILTG

-734 ITDIAFKWFIPIA
+734 ITDIMFKWFIPIA

-760 GG
+760 GR

>member
-395 KQVIDLTPEDN
+395 KLVIDLTPEDN

-489 VTEVTLKEDIP
+489 VTEVILKEDIP

-698 IILGSFSWLSDG
+698 IILDSFSWLSDG

-760 GG
+760 GR

>member
-395 KQVIDLTPEDN
+395 KLVIDLTPEDN

-734 ITDIAFKWFIPIA
+734 IADIMFKWFIPIG

-760 GG
+760 GR

>member
-29 TFQSGLIFTNAIE
+29 MFQSGMIFSGMIE
-42 MVEREQAMGYDPM
+42 MIEREQAMGYDTI
-55 FISSSLFGR
+55 FISASLFNR
-64 LFYTVQDYLFLYIPL
+64 LFYNIQDYLFLYIPL

-100 PMTNT
+100 PMTNS
-105 QIILGKFFS
+105 QIILGKFLS
-114 MMIFAFL
+114 MMIFALL
-121 LVGIFVIYVIYS
+121 LVGIFVLYVIYS
-133 LFMVEHFDVLYILTG
+133 LFVVENFDLCYILTG

-183 LIFLNF
+183 LTFLNF
-189 VSSIWQDIDFVR
+189 VSGIWQDIDFVR
-201 DVTFWLSLRGRA
+201 DITFWLSLRGRA

-218 GLISSEDVVY
+218 GLISSEDMIY

-240 IIKLSSRVNHSS
+240 IIKLSSRVSHASKG
-252 RGQNAIKYVGVFLV
+252 RNAMKYVGVFLV
-266 VAFVGYL
+266 VAVVGYL

-284 TTRENS
+284 TTREKS

-299 IVKKLKGGLTIT
+299 IVKKLEGGLTIT

-331 DKERFQEY
+331 DKGNFREY
-339 IRFKPEIKMEY
+339 VRFKPEIKMEY
-350 VYYYDSVQNTRRR
+350 VYYYDSVQNTKRR
-363 GFLADLP
+363 GFLSDLP
-370 MEKRAR
+370 LEKRAR
-376 QIAHSHKIKF
+376 QIAHSYKIKF
-386 SRYLNPEQI
+386 SRYLSPDQI
-395 KQVIDLTPEDN
+395 KQIIDLTPEDN

-420 FLRQFDDMMRDPSEG
+420 FLRQFDDMRRDPSEA

-458 ERNINLYRDRDY
+458 ERDMNLYRDRDY
-470 ACFARDKRFRHAL
+470 ACFARDKRFRYAL

-489 VTEVTLKEDIP
+489 VQEVNLNEDIP
-500 ALINILVIAD
+500 TVVNILVIAD
-510 MMQPLTENEMK
+510 MAKPLTGEEME
-521 RLERYINR
+521 RLQRYIDR
-529 GGNLFIVGDPYSREF
+529 GGNLFIVGDPNSRDY
-544 MNPLVEPFGVE
+544 MNPLTQLFGVE
-555 FTEGILVKP
+555 LMEGVLVKP

-570 DLVMAWPTPGALEL
+570 DLVMSRPTPGALEL
-584 SYFYENMKNW
+584 SYFYETMDNW
-594 RQCAAMSGAAGLKYS
+594 KMSAVMPGAAGLKY
-609 TDKGFNVVPV
+609 TEDKGFKVTPV
-619 LQTDTTGVWNEME
+619 LQADTLGVWNELE
-632 TTNFIDD
+632 TINFIDD
-639 TVRFNPSA
+639 TVRFNPA
-647 GEIEQMYTTVLAL
+647 VGEIEQLYTTAVAL

-671 VILGDADCISNAELF
+671 VILGDADCISNVELF
-686 KSREEIE
+686 KSREEVE

-734 ITDIAFKWFIPIA
+734 VTDILFKWFIPIA
-747 LLIAAIFVAIRRR
+747 LLIGAIFVSIRRR
-760 GG
+760 GR